1 MYTYYIYMP
10 LEFLIVQAAGA
21 AAGIGSRSADARA
34 EAAETDAT
42 RTETSGGALQ
52 LRSCFSLGGEVI
64 CLRVGEFMS
73 VDF

>member
-1 MYTYYIYMP
+1 MP
-10 LEFLIVQAAGA
+10 LEFLIVQRKVVNDAGA

-42 RTETSGGALQ
+42 RTETSEGALQ
-52 LRSCFSLGGEVI
+52 LRSFFLWGGSD